1 MACRIAQPG
10 PLLLQVLPK
19 FKFIAFFCA
28 AASLL
33 TADSRVRWN
42 EINMGPF
49 YVDSDGDIGNAR
61 NVLNQLEQVRWVL
74 GNLLE
79 DNNLTTIWP
88 VRVVIDSKPQGNE
101 RIGFVSQ
108 NEASL
113 RGQHTLVLKP
123 GEEAPLGMV
132 AGLFLDANTP
142 PLPAEV
148 ESGLRQLF
156 GTLEARG
163 SRVKWGGIP
172 EHADLDYARMQLFAT
187 KFEYGASFHIF
198 LTSLKNGGTIRAA
211 ASNAFGRP
219 FDELEKEAA
228 DRLRAG
234 NWEAVSVSGRP
245 LDPKRDFGEHSVPG
259 ALVDVSVADAQLGS
273 NRKAAEAAYKAAI
286 EAGPPATAEGFAGLA
301 QLAKLEGSDPAQ
313 FIDSAIRANSRSA
326 LVYLEASMGREPD
339 DAIQLAKRAAALN
352 PRWADPLM
360 RQSELAENLNDR
372 EVLLKK
378 AALLDRRR
386 PQIWIDLAHTQVEN
400 GNAAVAQGSWLKA
413 EDAASSEA
421 ERGKIHQL
429 RMTAEAARL
438 DAAERA
444 RQSSI
449 DAAYQ
454 ADQRAQQ
461 AQAAKVRAAER
472 KANTTLDAESKTG
485 KPDAPLA
492 WSDLA
497 PKKKAEGMLVKVDC
511 VGSNARLGFRDRTGA
526 TLSLLWR
533 NMSDLGLGCGEQ
545 NPPVRVSLT
554 YSAQPDE
561 RFQTD
566 GTVSSLRVWP
576 NRQKSK

>member
-1 MACRIAQPG
+1 M
-10 PLLLQVLPK
+10 LQVLRK
-19 FKFIAFFCA
+19 YKFIAFFCL

-42 EINMGPF
+42 EINIGPF
-49 YVDSDGDIGNAR
+49 YVDSDGDMGNSR
-61 NVLNQLEQVRWVL
+61 DVLNQLEQVRWVL

-79 DNNLTTIWP
+79 DHNLTTVWP
-88 VRVVIDSKPQGNE
+88 VRVVIGSKLDGHEQ
-101 RIGFVSQ
+101 IGFVSRK
-108 NEASL
+108 EANL

-123 GEEAPLGMV
+123 GEKAPLGIV

-172 EHADLDYARMQLFAT
+172 EYPDLAYARMQLFAT

-198 LTSLKNGGTIRAA
+198 LTSLKNGGTMRAA

-234 NWEAVSVSGRP
+234 IWEAVSVSGRP

-259 ALVDVSVADAQLGS
+259 ALIDVFLADAQLGS
-273 NRKAAEAAYKAAI
+273 NRKAAEAGYKAAI
-286 EAGPPATAEGFAGLA
+286 ESGPPAMAEGFAGLA
-301 QLAKLEGSDPAQ
+301 QLAKLEGSDPTG

-326 LVYLEASMGREPD
+326 PVYLAASIGREPD
-339 DAIQLAKRAAALN
+339 DAMQLAKRAAALN
-352 PRWADPLM
+352 PRWADPLV
-360 RQSELAENLNDR
+360 RQSQLTEELNDR
-372 EVLLKK
+372 EALLKK

-400 GNAAVAQGSWLKA
+400 GHAAVAQGSWLKA

-421 ERGKIHQL
+421 ERGRIHQQ
-429 RMTAEAARL
+429 RMSAEAARL
-438 DAAERA
+438 DAAEQT

-454 ADQRAQQ
+454 ADQRAQR

-472 KANTTLDAESKTG
+472 KANTTLDAESKTR
-485 KPDAPLA
+485 KPDVPLT

-497 PKKKAEGMLVKVDC
+497 PKKKAEGMLVRVDC
-511 VGSNARLGFRDRTGA
+511 VGSNARLAFRDRTGA
-526 TLSLLWR
+526 TLFLLWR
-533 NMSDLGLGCGEQ
+533 NTSDLGLGCGEQ
-545 NPPVRVSLT
+545 NPPIRVSLT
-554 YSAQPDE
+554 YSAQRDE

-566 GTVSSLRVWP
+566 GTVSTLRVWP